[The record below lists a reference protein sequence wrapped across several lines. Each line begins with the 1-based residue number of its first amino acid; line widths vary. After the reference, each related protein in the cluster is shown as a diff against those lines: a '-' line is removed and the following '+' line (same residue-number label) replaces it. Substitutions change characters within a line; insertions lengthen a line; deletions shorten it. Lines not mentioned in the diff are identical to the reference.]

1 MKVIIYIAIFSI
13 ISINLNGYSMAS
25 NIAVPRIGDTSS
37 RFMSISQENKLGEI
51 IYSQILGSFDLI
63 SDPLITGYIQMLGNR
78 LLVSD
83 YNSSIKYRFLV
94 ANHPSINAFAT
105 PGGVI
110 VINSGLIQ
118 KTKTEA
124 ELASVMAHEIAH
136 VKARH
141 LSRMHEESSKVNIT
155 TALSVL
161 ATVIAGTYSTG
172 ALGKTLVTTQSVKAS
187 KLTNFIREHEVEAD
201 RLAINILVNANINPN
216 AMSEFFKTLQKENN
230 DSGALEFLR
239 THPLTQNRIAETQN
253 LISRYKGKFTNDSFA
268 YQFTSA
274 RVSIE
279 RLNTRAFITSY
290 NYNPKLLDT
299 NPGRIVDD
307 YAYGLALG
315 KEKKYKEA
323 SKVFNNLLDALRHK
337 NQLYIIKNYV
347 SIALAEIY
355 LQNKKNKKALK
366 ILQNLND
373 IYPTDNAVL
382 YYLSSALI
390 QDNQYKKVIDKLV
403 PYVIEHKDHRLILK
417 ISEAAYKLKEQSL
430 GHEYRGDYLKIL
442 GSFNSAIKYYK
453 LAIRYNMK
461 GSTIDD
467 RITSKIK
474 EIQKLQ
480 ENKEIL

>member
-1 MKVIIYIAIFSI
+1 MKVIIYIAILSI

-216 AMSEFFKTLQKENN
+216 AMSEFFKT
-230 DSGALEFLR
+230 
-239 THPLTQNRIAETQN
+239 
-253 LISRYKGKFTNDSFA
+253 
-268 YQFTSA
+268 
-274 RVSIE
+274 
-279 RLNTRAFITSY
+279 
-290 NYNPKLLDT
+290 
-299 NPGRIVDD
+299 
-307 YAYGLALG
+307 
-315 KEKKYKEA
+315 
-323 SKVFNNLLDALRHK
+323 
-337 NQLYIIKNYV
+337 
-347 SIALAEIY
+347 
-355 LQNKKNKKALK
+355 
-366 ILQNLND
+366 
-373 IYPTDNAVL
+373 
-382 YYLSSALI
+382 
-390 QDNQYKKVIDKLV
+390 YKK
-403 PYVIEHKDHRLILK
+403 K
-417 ISEAAYKLKEQSL
+417 IMTVV
-430 GHEYRGDYLKIL
+430 H
-442 GSFNSAIKYYK
+442 
-453 LAIRYNMK
+453 
-461 GSTIDD
+461 
-467 RITSKIK
+467 
-474 EIQKLQ
+474 
-480 ENKEIL
+480 

>member
-253 LISRYKGKFTNDSFA
+253 LASRYKGQFTNDSFA

-279 RLNTRAFITSY
+279 RLNTRAFISSY
-290 NYNPKLLDT
+290 TYNPKLLDT

-323 SKVFNNLLDALRHK
+323 SKVFNNLLDA
-337 NQLYIIKNYV
+337 IKTQK
-347 SIALAEIY
+347 S
-355 LQNKKNKKALK
+355 
-366 ILQNLND
+366 
-373 IYPTDNAVL
+373 TL
-382 YYLSSALI
+382 YY
-390 QDNQYKKVIDKLV
+390 
-403 PYVIEHKDHRLILK
+403 
-417 ISEAAYKLKEQSL
+417 
-430 GHEYRGDYLKIL
+430 
-442 GSFNSAIKYYK
+442 
-453 LAIRYNMK
+453 
-461 GSTIDD
+461 
-467 RITSKIK
+467 
-474 EIQKLQ
+474 
-480 ENKEIL
+480 